1 MKHVS
6 KYITAAAS
14 LSFVF
19 TVLQF
24 EKQTGLSS
32 AWERPENSK
41 LIESRL
47 TLNHTGVRDGK
58 PVFFENAFTANVRE
72 ISNYSGQYQCASGKD
87 VSKCR
92 TSSTAQDASVN

>member
-1 MKHVS
+1 MNNFP
-6 KYITAAAS
+6 KYITGIAS
-14 LSFVF
+14 IVTVF

-32 AWERPENSK
+32 AWERPENRK

-47 TLNHTGVRDGK
+47 TLNHTGLRDGK

-92 TSSTAQDASVN
+92 TSSTSQEASVN